1 MIPFLGAISVAK
13 VGDHDQK
20 TKLRVSGFANQ

>member
-13 VGDHDQK
+13 VGDQK
-20 TKLRVSGFANQ
+20 TKLRVSGFANQYV